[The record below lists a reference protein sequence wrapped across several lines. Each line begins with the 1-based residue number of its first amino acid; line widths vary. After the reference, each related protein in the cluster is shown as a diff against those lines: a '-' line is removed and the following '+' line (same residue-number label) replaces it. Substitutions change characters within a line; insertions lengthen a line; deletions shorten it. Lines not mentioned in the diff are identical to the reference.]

1 MEASALMATA
11 IAHHAIPW
19 PGGLSTP
26 LPCAT
31 AMACPATVG
40 RHIKGCPLSAWPQ
53 WPGDH
58 SSGLHRSEKLE
69 MVLGR
74 LLFLGHCTKRLK
86 YTSRLHVKKAHFLFQ
101 GASAWGIVFRFVTHP
116 EATEI
121 HPGNMGKKTPYY
133 CRPLALPQFADTS
146 HKGSYIHIES
156 HDFWNNH
163 PGDSFRSG
171 LEVSKVYSC
180 GTTRLCILIYLE
192 NCCLRI
198 WLTVSLKLGTF

>member
-1 MEASALMATA
+1 MTLGKLDNYMEKNKIDPNLNHSQKSLKKDWRLKNENWN
-11 IAHHAIPW
+11 HKSSRRQKR
-19 PGGLSTP
+19 LS
-26 LPCAT
+26 LW
-31 AMACPATVG
+31 
-40 RHIKGCPLSAWPQ
+40 S
-53 WPGDH
+53 H
-58 SSGLHRSEKLE
+58 SRQ
-69 MVLGR
+69 R
-74 LLFLGHCTKRLK
+74 FLGHCTKRLK
-86 YTSRLHVKKAHFLFQ
+86 YTSRLHVKKAYFLFQ
-101 GASAWGIVFRFVTHP
+101 GASAWGTVFRFVTHP

-163 PGDSFRSG
+163 PGDSFGSG
-171 LEVSKVYSC
+171 LEVSKVYSY
-180 GTTRLCILIYLE
+180 GTTRLYMLTYLE